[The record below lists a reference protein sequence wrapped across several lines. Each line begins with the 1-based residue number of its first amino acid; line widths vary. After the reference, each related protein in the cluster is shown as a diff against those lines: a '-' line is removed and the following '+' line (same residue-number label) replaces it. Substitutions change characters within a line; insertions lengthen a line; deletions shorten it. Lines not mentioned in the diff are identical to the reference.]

1 MLLPLN
7 TASKWQRMIR
17 VSRGATRWAWT
28 AVALNCMTIVW
39 MIAAGPWLDKQHNL
53 LSMVTWNGHHWVL
66 IAGAACSAR
75 RFGRHRPLTRGFS
88 EGPMVL
94 FAVVIGAGFVLDHG
108 RGWRAGAWCRW
119 SCLASSSVCWAAC
132 CAEIGAGAAGRISDG
147 PATRPR
153 RAVPSPGR
161 ARC

>member
-66 IAGAACSAR
+66 IAGAACSLVVLAVTA
-75 RFGRHRPLTRGFS
+75 PLTRGFS

-94 FAVVIGAGFVLDHG
+94 FAVVIGAGFVSITAVAGVLALVLPVVVLSVLVGLLG
-108 RGWRAGAWCRW
+108 RLLR
-119 SCLASSSVCWAAC
+119 
-132 CAEIGAGAAGRISDG
+132 
-147 PATRPR
+147 
-153 RAVPSPGR
+153 
-161 ARC
+161 